1 MRRRRRGRRRRRS
14 RRTDSE
20 WNESITIHAL
30 RTVCPSC
37 LALEHQRWQLGHC
50 PQVWRRRFLAPLP
63 KDRSSE
69 SEGESSESSA
79 EAVQRK
85 EEAVGWGNAR
95 LCAHSTAPRRLS
107 SFAAG
112 AFGPSKG
119 AYFLAPCE
127 RQVQHAGLQAA
138 HVTRSW
144 YPFRRNQTRCAS
156 APATR
161 AWVARVEACS
171 DATSWRSWSTSHQ
184 I

>member
-1 MRRRRRGRRRRRS
+1 MGRRRGRRRRRS

-50 PQVWRRRFLAPLP
+50 PQVWRRRFLAHLP
-63 KDRSSE
+63 QEQPSE
-69 SEGESSESSA
+69 SEGESSETSA
-79 EAVQRK
+79 EAIQRK

-144 YPFRRNQTRCAS
+144 YPFRRNQTRRAS

-171 DATSWRSWSTSHQ
+171 DATSWSS
-184 I
+184 